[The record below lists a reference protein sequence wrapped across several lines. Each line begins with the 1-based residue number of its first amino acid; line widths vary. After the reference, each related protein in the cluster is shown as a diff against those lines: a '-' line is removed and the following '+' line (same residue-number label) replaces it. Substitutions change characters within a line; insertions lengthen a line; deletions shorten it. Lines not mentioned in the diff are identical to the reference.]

1 MKREPPSLKE
11 IARHSP
17 LSLKQLEEI
26 EARITARGNF
36 TSERIR
42 KEIAWFCL
50 ELGIADYYFKYT
62 PLQEIAQHIE
72 SLRATRII
80 SENSGGRP
88 ISTEFISE
96 HGESGTYMVE
106 DDYEQIRSLK
116 ERIESQYP
124 AFRLQ
129 SYRCRGYPLRFYVAA
144 RPHFDPRFGEE
155 PGVFRRAAS
164 REFLQN
170 SPRATIER
178 YRKFWQRMLG
188 SDIPRITFS
197 QLPKSG
203 ETRIMVGMGQDAARG
218 FVVNYTFILKKHEA
232 HINREYVE
240 PFADGTVIFSFYL
253 DRLRDRLELDRLFQD
268 ISMAAMI
275 STGPLSELFYSGDF
289 SAEEKMYA
297 AAAVAF
303 AHQFLTS
310 YTEEYVALSR
320 ALEGKPELL
329 GTLALFKTHLAKD
342 TYHEDR
348 VVRTV
353 LEHREIVRDLFHD
366 FFHRFFPRRELVA
379 GKNQHLARAK
389 KKMEETVSSEI
400 SVHILEALILFNG
413 AILKTNFFTR
423 EKVCLAFRLDPA
435 FLNPVDYPKRPYGI
449 FFLVGKGFR
458 GFHVRFREI
467 ARGGIRLVCS
477 PTQAD
482 YDLNSDFIFDENYN
496 LALTQQ
502 RKNKDIPEGGAKG
515 TILPTL
521 EYAAAGGRIFRH
533 YIDGLLD
540 LLLLPHLEIVD
551 YHGKEEILFLGPDEG
566 TAELMDWAAEHARSR
581 GYRWWRSFTTGKGPR
596 LGGIPHDTYGMTTQG
611 VHRYVVE
618 ILAAL
623 GLKEEKV
630 TKFQTGG
637 PDGDLGSNEI
647 LVSRDRTVAVVDG
660 SGVAYDPAG
669 LDRRELRRLA
679 KRRSAIAVF
688 RREKLSPGGF
698 LVKVGDRD
706 LRLPDGTLVAN
717 GTDFRNRFH
726 FYPAL
731 QADLF
736 VPCGGR
742 PRAITINNWREFLD
756 EKGRP
761 RAGIIVEGANLFITQ
776 EARLRL
782 EENGAILFK
791 DASANKGGVTSSS
804 LEVLAALALTDGE
817 YERLMAVP
825 KGGKEPDFR
834 KKFVAEIIA
843 IIRRNASAEF
853 RVLWEEHRVSGLPL
867 SVLSDRLSGK
877 INRVTDQVAGSR
889 LFEDRGL
896 REEVIRRHCPPSLVR
911 KVGLE
916 KVLQRVPPNYLRA
929 IFASFFA
936 SSYVYERGLGADELD
951 FLAYVEELGSRGG
964 GGAVSS

>member
-1 MKREPPSLKE
+1 MKGPLPLLKE
-11 IARHSP
+11 IARKSP
-17 LSLKQLEEI
+17 LSLRQLEEI
-26 EARITARGNF
+26 ESRIIARGNF
-36 TSERIR
+36 TPERVR

-62 PLQEIAQHIE
+62 PPGEIARHIE
-72 SLRATRII
+72 SLRAIRII

-88 ISTEFISE
+88 VSTEFVSE

-124 AFRLQ
+124 VFRLQ

-144 RPHFDPRFGEE
+144 RPHFN
-155 PGVFRRAAS
+155 PGAGDNPGDFERAAA
-164 REFLQN
+164 REFLEN

-178 YRKFWQRMLG
+178 YRKLWRRMRG
-188 SDIPRITFS
+188 SDIPRIVFS
-197 QLPKSG
+197 QLPKSR
-203 ETRIMVGMGQDAARG
+203 ETRIMVGMGPDAARG
-218 FVVNYTFILKKHEA
+218 FVVNYTFILKKHQA

-240 PFADGTVIFSFYL
+240 PFADGTTIFSFYL
-253 DRLRDRLELDRLFQD
+253 DRLQDRLELDRLFQD

-275 STGPLSELFYSGDF
+275 STGPLSDLFYSGDF

-297 AAAVAF
+297 AAAAAF

-310 YTEEYVALSR
+310 YTEEYETLAREL
-320 ALEGKPELL
+320 AGKPELL

-353 LEHREIVRDLFHD
+353 LAHREIVRDLFHD
-366 FFHRFFPRRELVA
+366 FFHRFFPRRETVA
-379 GKNQHLARAK
+379 GRNRHRQEAR

-400 SVHILEALILFNG
+400 ERHILEALILFNG

-435 FLNPVDYPKRPYGI
+435 FLNPVDYPARPYGI

-458 GFHVRFREI
+458 GFHIRFRDI

-477 PTQAD
+477 PTRAD

-521 EYAAAGGRIFRH
+521 EYAAAGPRIFRH

-540 LLLLPHLEIVD
+540 LLLLPHPEIVD
-551 YHGKEEILFLGPDEG
+551 YYGKEEILFLGPDEG
-566 TAELMDWAAEHARSR
+566 TAELMNWAAAHARTR
-581 GYRWWRSFTTGKGPR
+581 GYRWWRSFATGKGPE
-596 LGGIPHDTYGMTTQG
+596 LGGIPHDTYGMTTRGIHQ
-611 VHRYVVE
+611 YVIE
-618 ILAAL
+618 TLKAL
-623 GLKEEKV
+623 GRREEKI

-647 LVSRDRTVAVVDG
+647 LISRDRTLAVVDG
-660 SGVAYDPAG
+660 SGVAYDPKG

-679 KRRSAIAVF
+679 KRREAIAGF
-688 RREKLSPGGF
+688 RREKLSPKGF
-698 LVKVGDRD
+698 LVGVEERD
-706 LRLPDGTLVAN
+706 VRLPDGTPVAN
-717 GTDFRNRFH
+717 GTELRNRFH
-726 FYPAL
+726 FFPGL
-731 QADLF
+731 KADLF

-756 EKGRP
+756 GEGKP

-782 EENGAILFK
+782 EENGAVLIK

-817 YERLMAVP
+817 YERMLAVP
-825 KGGKEPDFR
+825 DGGKEPAFR
-834 KKFVAEIIA
+834 KRYIAEILK
-843 IIRRNASAEF
+843 IIRRNAAAEF
-853 RVLWEEHRVSGLPL
+853 KLLWREHQAAGTPL
-867 SVLSDRLSGK
+867 SVLSDRLSDK
-877 INRVTDQVAGSR
+877 INRVADQVARSP
-889 LFEDRGL
+889 LFEDILLRGAI
-896 REEVIRRHCPPSLVR
+896 IRRHCPSSL
-911 KVGLE
+911 LE
-916 KVLQRVPPNYLRA
+916 KPGLKAVLKRVPENYLRA
-929 IFASFFA
+929 VFAAFLA
-936 SSYVYERGLGADELD
+936 SSYVYERGLAADELD
-951 FLAYVEELGSRGG
+951 FYAYVVGLGSGQ
-964 GGAVSS
+964 

>member
-1 MKREPPSLKE
+1 MKGSPPSLKE
-11 IARHSP
+11 IARKSP

-26 EARITARGNF
+26 EARIITRGNF
-36 TSERIR
+36 TPERVR
-42 KEIAWFCL
+42 REIAWFCL
-50 ELGIADYYFKYT
+50 ELGIADYYFRYT
-62 PLQEIAQHIE
+62 PLEEIARHIE
-72 SLRATRII
+72 SLRAIRII

-88 ISTEFISE
+88 VSTEFVSE
-96 HGESGTYMVE
+96 RGESGTYMVE

-116 ERIESQYP
+116 ERIESQYSV
-124 AFRLQ
+124 FRLQ
-129 SYRCRGYPLRFYVAA
+129 SYRCKGYPLRFYVAA
-144 RPHFDPRFGEE
+144 RPHFDPRAAEDPQDFA
-155 PGVFRRAAS
+155 RHAS
-164 REFLQN
+164 REFLEN
-170 SPRATIER
+170 SPRATVER
-178 YRKFWQRMLG
+178 YRKIWRRMRG
-188 SDIPRITFS
+188 SDIPRIAFS
-197 QLPKSG
+197 QLPKTG

-253 DRLRDRLELDRLFQD
+253 DRLQDRLELDRLFQD

-297 AAAVAF
+297 AAAAAF

-310 YTEEYVALSR
+310 YTEEYVTLSR

-342 TYHEDR
+342 TYHADR

-353 LEHREIVRDLFHD
+353 LAHREIVRDLFHD
-366 FFHRFFPRRELVA
+366 FFHRFFPRRETVS
-379 GKNQHLARAK
+379 GRNRHREEARK
-389 KKMEETVSSEI
+389 KIEETLDSEI
-400 SVHILEALILFNG
+400 ERNILEALILFNQS
-413 AILKTNFFTR
+413 ILKTNFFTR

-435 FLNPVDYPKRPYGI
+435 FLNPVDYPERPYGI

-458 GFHVRFREI
+458 GFHVRFRDI

-477 PTQAD
+477 PTRAD

-515 TILPTL
+515 TILPTPG
-521 EYAAAGGRIFRH
+521 YSAAGPRIFRH

-540 LLLLPHLEIVD
+540 LLLLPHPEIVD

-566 TAELMDWAAEHARSR
+566 TAELMDWAAAYARTR
-581 GYRWWRSFTTGKGPR
+581 GYRWWRSFTTGKGPA
-596 LGGIPHDTYGMTTQG
+596 LGGVPHDTYGMTTRG
-611 VHRYVVE
+611 VHQYVLE
-618 ILAAL
+618 TLKAR
-623 GLKEEKV
+623 GLKEEKI

-660 SGVAYDPAG
+660 SGVACDPAG

-679 KRRSAIAVF
+679 RRRETIAGF

-698 LVKVGDRD
+698 LVRVEDRD
-706 LRLPDGTLVAN
+706 VRLPDGTLVAN
-717 GTDFRNRFH
+717 GTEFRNRFH

-731 QADLF
+731 KADLF

-756 EKGRP
+756 EKGNP

-782 EENGAILFK
+782 EENGVILIK

-817 YERLMAVP
+817 YERLMVVP
-825 KGGKEPDFR
+825 EGGKEPAFR
-834 KKFVAEIIA
+834 KRYVAGILE
-843 IIRRNASAEF
+843 IIRRNASSEF
-853 RVLWEEHRVSGLPL
+853 GLLWREHQASGVPL
-867 SVLSDRLSGK
+867 SVLSDHLSDK
-877 INRVTDQVAGSR
+877 INRVADQVARSP
-889 LFEDRGL
+889 LFEDGAL
-896 REEVIRRHCPPSLVR
+896 RKAIIRRHCPPSLV
-911 KVGLE
+911 KHLGLE
-916 KVLQRVPPNYLRA
+916 KILQRVPKNYLRA
-929 IFASFFA
+929 VFASFLA

-951 FLAYVEELGSRGG
+951 FYAYVAGLGSGE
-964 GGAVSS
+964 

>member
-1 MKREPPSLKE
+1 MKRETPSLKE
-11 IARHSP
+11 IARFSP

-26 EARITARGNF
+26 EARIIARDNF
-36 TSERIR
+36 TPSRVR
-42 KEIAWFCL
+42 REIAWFCL

-62 PLQEIAQHIE
+62 PPGEIARHIE
-72 SLRATRII
+72 SLRAIRII

-88 ISTEFISE
+88 VSTEFVSE

-124 AFRLQ
+124 LFRLQ
-129 SYRCRGYPLRFYVAA
+129 SYRCRGYPLRFYVVA
-144 RPHFDPRFGEE
+144 RPHFDPRADGD
-155 PGVFRRAAS
+155 PGDFTLAAA
-164 REFLQN
+164 REFLEN
-170 SPRATIER
+170 SPRATVER
-178 YRKFWQRMLG
+178 YRKLWLRMRG
-188 SDIPRITFS
+188 SDIPRIAFS

-253 DRLRDRLELDRLFQD
+253 DRLQERLEMDRLFQD

-275 STGPLSELFYSGDF
+275 SAGDLSELFYSGDF

-297 AAAVAF
+297 AAAAAF

-310 YTEEYVALSR
+310 YTEEYATLAR
-320 ALEGKPELL
+320 ELAGKPELL

-348 VVRTV
+348 VIRTV
-353 LEHREIVRDLFHD
+353 LKHREIVRDLFRD
-366 FFHRFFPRRELVA
+366 FFYRFFPRRESVER
-379 GKNQHLARAK
+379 KNRHLARAR

-400 SVHILEALILFNG
+400 SLHILEAIALFNT

-423 EKVCLAFRLDPA
+423 EKVCLAFRLDPD
-435 FLNPVDYPKRPYGI
+435 FLNPVDYPQRPFGI

-458 GFHVRFREI
+458 GFHIRFRNI

-521 EYAAAGGRIFRH
+521 EYVAAGPRLFRH

-540 LLLLPHLEIVD
+540 LLLLPHPSIVD
-551 YHGKEEILFLGPDEG
+551 YYGKEEILFLGPDEG
-566 TAELMDWAAEHARSR
+566 TAELMDWAAEHARLR
-581 GYRWWRSFTTGKGPR
+581 GYRWWRSFATGKGPR

-611 VHRYVVE
+611 IHRYVTE
-618 ILAAL
+618 TLAAL
-623 GLKEEKV
+623 GLREEKIA
-630 TKFQTGG
+630 KFQTGG

-660 SGVAYDPAG
+660 SGVLYDPEG
-669 LDRRELRRLA
+669 IDRRELRRLA
-679 KRRSAIAVF
+679 RRRETIAGF
-688 RREKLSPGGF
+688 RREKLSPRGF
-698 LVKVGDRD
+698 LVAVGDRD
-706 LRLPDGTLVAN
+706 VRLPDGTVVAN
-717 GTDFRNRFH
+717 GTELRNRFH

-731 QADLF
+731 RADLF

-742 PRAITINNWREFLD
+742 PRAINIGNWREFLD

-782 EENGAILFK
+782 EENGVILFK
-791 DASANKGGVTSSS
+791 DASTNKGGVTSSS

-817 YERLMAVP
+817 YEQLLVVRP
-825 KGGKEPDFR
+825 GGKEPAFR
-834 KKFVAEIIA
+834 RKYVSEIIE
-843 IIRRNASAEF
+843 IIRRNAAAEF
-853 RVLWEEHRVSGLPL
+853 GVLWREHGTTGIPL
-867 SVLSDRLSGK
+867 SVLSDRLSDK
-877 INRVTDQVAGSR
+877 INRVTDQVARSP
-889 LFEDRGL
+889 LFEDSTL
-896 REEVIRRHCPPSLVR
+896 KEAIVRRHCPPELVR
-911 KVGLE
+911 RVGLE
-916 KVLQRVPPNYLRA
+916 TILKRVPEDYLRA
-929 IFASFFA
+929 VFASFLA

-951 FLAYVEELGSRGG
+951 FFAYVIKYFRGK
-964 GGAVSS
+964 

>member
-1 MKREPPSLKE
+1 MNPEIPSLKE
-11 IARHSP
+11 IARKSP
-17 LSLKQLEEI
+17 LALKQLEEI
-26 EARITARGNF
+26 ETRIVARGNF
-36 TSERIR
+36 TPERVR
-42 KEIAWFCL
+42 REIAWFCL

-62 PLQEIAQHIE
+62 PIKEIARHIE
-72 SLRATRII
+72 SLRAIRII

-88 ISTEFISE
+88 VATEFVSE
-96 HGESGTYMVE
+96 RGESGTYMVE
-106 DDYEQIRSLK
+106 DDYDQIRSLK

-124 AFRLQ
+124 VFRLQ

-144 RPHFDPRFGEE
+144 RPHFDPRSGGGTGDFTLN
-155 PGVFRRAAS
+155 AS
-164 REFLQN
+164 REFLEN

-178 YRKFWQRMLG
+178 YRKLWRRMRG
-188 SDIPRITFS
+188 SEIPRIVFS
-197 QLPKSG
+197 QLPKSQ
-203 ETRIMVGMGQDAARG
+203 ETRIMVGMGPDAARG
-218 FVVNYTFILKKHEA
+218 FVVNYTFILKKHQA

-240 PFADGTVIFSFYL
+240 PFADGTTIFSFYL
-253 DRLRDRLELDRLFQD
+253 DRLEDGLELDRLFQD

-275 STGPLSELFYSGDF
+275 STGPLAELFYSGDF

-297 AAAVAF
+297 AAAAAF

-310 YTEEYVALSR
+310 YTEEYETLAREL
-320 ALEGKPELL
+320 AGKPELL

-353 LEHREIVRDLFHD
+353 LAHREIVRDLFHD
-366 FFHRFFPRRELVA
+366 FFHRFFPRREALG
-379 GKNQHLARAK
+379 GKNRHLELAR

-400 SVHILEALILFNG
+400 SLNILEALIVFNG

-423 EKVCLAFRLDPA
+423 EKVCLAFRLDPG
-435 FLNPVDYPKRPYGI
+435 FLNPVDYPQKPYGI
-449 FFLVGKGFR
+449 FFLLGKGFR
-458 GFHVRFREI
+458 GFHIRFREI
-467 ARGGIRLVCS
+467 ARGGVRMVCS
-477 PTQAD
+477 PTKAD

-540 LLLLPHLEIVD
+540 LLLLPSPEIVD

-566 TAELMDWAAEHARSR
+566 TAELMDWAAEHARAR
-581 GYRWWRSFTTGKGPR
+581 GYRWWRSFATGKGPE
-596 LGGIPHDTYGMTTQG
+596 LGGIPHDTYGMTTRG
-611 VHRYVVE
+611 VHQYVLE
-618 ILAAL
+618 TLQAL
-623 GLKEEKV
+623 GLKEEKI

-647 LVSRDRTVAVVDG
+647 LISRDRTVAVVDG
-660 SGVAYDPAG
+660 SGVACDPKG
-669 LDRRELRRLA
+669 LDRRELKRLA
-679 KRRSAIAVF
+679 RRRSPIAGF
-688 RREKLSPGGF
+688 RREKLSPKGF
-698 LVKVGDRD
+698 LVGVGDRD
-706 LRLPDGTLVAN
+706 VRLPDGTVIAN

-726 FYPAL
+726 FHPGL
-731 QADLF
+731 KADLF

-742 PRAITINNWREFLD
+742 PRAININNWREFLD
-756 EKGRP
+756 EAGRP

-782 EENGAILFK
+782 EENGVILFK

-825 KGGKEPDFR
+825 EGGKEPAFR
-834 KKFVAEIIA
+834 KKYVAEILE
-843 IIRRNASAEF
+843 IIRRNAAAEF
-853 RVLWEEHRVSGLPL
+853 RALWQERRNSGTPL
-867 SVLSDRLSGK
+867 AVLSDRLSDK
-877 INRVTDQVAGSR
+877 INRVTDQVAGSE
-889 LFEDRGL
+889 LFANAAL
-896 REEVIRRHCPPSLVR
+896 RSALVRRHLPPSLVR

-916 KVLQRVPPNYLRA
+916 TILKRVPENYLRA
-929 IFASFFA
+929 VFAAFLA

-951 FLAYVEELGSRGG
+951 FYAYVVGSGKR
-964 GGAVSS
+964 